1 MALATT
7 IQETASQTSFFPPKE
22 KIRKHKEGYHSLYYQ
37 KNKSKYQQKK
47 LDKRT
52 GDRHKL
58 NRKTRYRLQVLKS
71 EGYQPT
77 DLAKIISQ
85 NLVLSGGQN
94 FPYIALNISKRTLF
108 FYTPSLTSDGKKWQ
122 EKKTKQQD
130 YLFAH
135 LF

>member
-1 MALATT
+1 MLNPVV
-7 IQETASQTSFFPPKE
+7 QVSVNPDYLQPLRSKKNRHQGNYFAS
-22 KIRKHKEGYHSLYYQ
+22 YYQ

-58 NRKTRYRLQVLKS
+58 NRKTRYRLEVLKS
-71 EGYQPT
+71 EGYQLT

>member
-1 MALATT
+1 MLNFTV
-7 IQETASQTSFFPPKE
+7 QETVSQTSFLEFPKE

-37 KNKSKYQQKK
+37 NNKSKYQKKK

-52 GDRHKL
+52 CDRHKL

-94 FPYIALNISKRTLF
+94 LPYIALNISKRTLF
-108 FYTPSLTSDGKKWQ
+108 FYTPSLRNGF
-122 EKKTKQQD
+122 EK
-130 YLFAH
+130 
-135 LF
+135 

>member
-1 MALATT
+1 MATANS
-7 IQETASQTSFFPPKE
+7 QETVNLIGLTSFLELPKE
-22 KIRKHKEGYHSLYYQ
+22 KIRKHKEGYHDLYYQ
-37 KNKSKYQQKK
+37 NNKSKYQKNK
-47 LDKRT
+47 PDKRT

-77 DLAKIISQ
+77 DLAKIISE

-108 FYTPSLTSDGKKWQ
+108 FYTPPLRNGF
-122 EKKTKQQD
+122 EK
-130 YLFAH
+130 
-135 LF
+135 